1 MNETTKTLLGDLAIA
16 GGVAVCVGALVACA
30 SWPLVAWLNDRR
42 SDRRVAGP
50 SLAAIPVVD
59 GQGLTTPLAVLSLD
73 GDDLADDPQVTPVPN
88 DAAARVVAELEGRR

>member
-16 GGVAVCVGALVACA
+16 GGVAICVGALVACA
-30 SWPLVAWLNDRR
+30 SWPLVAWWHERR

-73 GDDLADDPQVTPVPN
+73 GGDSDPQVTPVPN